1 MIVSLQHNIGSL
13 FMPTHP
19 SAYSAPFPGLNMMSV
34 MPPAAAGRQMYGT
47 NNVMGA
53 FAGIGGDD
61 DRNKGAYDK
70 NKQQAQVS
78 GKLLLTMQNFHFP
91 IA

>member
-1 MIVSLQHNIGSL
+1 
-13 FMPTHP
+13 MPTHP

-70 NKQQAQVS
+70 NKQQAQVR
-78 GKLLLTMQNFHFP
+78 GKLNPEGGRETLHSPSLFP
-91 IA
+91 SLKM

>member
-1 MIVSLQHNIGSL
+1 
-13 FMPTHP
+13 MPTHP

-70 NKQQAQVS
+70 NKQQAQVR
-78 GKLLLTMQNFHFP
+78 GKLNLEGDEKFGIVKVFSNHLRCNSV
-91 IA
+91 